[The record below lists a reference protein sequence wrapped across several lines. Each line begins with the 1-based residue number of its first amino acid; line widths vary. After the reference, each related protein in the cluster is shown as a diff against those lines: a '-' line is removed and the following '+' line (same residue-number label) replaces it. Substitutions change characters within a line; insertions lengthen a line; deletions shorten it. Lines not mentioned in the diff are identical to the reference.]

1 MNANEFDIDFDFEKE
16 YGFDTPEEPKA
27 APAAP
32 PAPAEAPA
40 TAPEGEDFDL
50 RSILSED
57 FGAED
62 DPIADFNFDDY
73 LSDLPISA
81 SEPAETYEEQ
91 PMDAPTLKYEVPME
105 FEDYQQSAPQEEES
119 EPEMIIPQQE
129 EVEEEIPQE
138 PVPQPQVRVPQTQP
152 SQPRRKPRSKMRKFK
167 DEVLPLII
175 AGAAG
180 LLILIFIIG
189 AAGRAISSRMDKV
202 QNNDKVS
209 SDAQQSAAE
218 QEALEAQKILD
229 KAATLAAGYDY
240 QAAIDMLNT
249 FKGDISKYTDFT
261 LRSSEYAQAL
271 TNLVAHNDP
280 DEVANLS
287 FHALIADPSRAFT
300 NQSLGG
306 KYNQN
311 FVTTDEFQQIL
322 EQLYANDY
330 VLVNM
335 TDFID
340 EIVGADGKTTYASK
354 TLYLPDGKKPIMIT
368 ETMVNYY
375 NYMIDSNS
383 DGIADAGGAG
393 FASRLVVKGGTV
405 KAEMVDASGN
415 TVVGDYDLVPILENF
430 IAENPGFS
438 YRGAR
443 ATLAVSGYEG
453 VFGYRTQTSVKNT
466 KGETYYNE
474 QVAGAKEVVNKLREM
489 GYEIACY
496 TYADKNYSSANAPDI
511 QADIDLWTAEVTP
524 VLGQVDT
531 IVYAKATDI
540 ASSGAYSGSKYNVL
554 ANAGFRYFI
563 SNGTKASTDV
573 FAEYV
578 RQNRIMVTGSQMYY
592 SSTTYSAYFD
602 SKSVLNSQRG
612 NIPQG

>member
-16 YGFDTPEEPKA
+16 YGFDTPEEPKS

-105 FEDYQQSAPQEEES
+105 FEDYQQSSPQEEES

-138 PVPQPQVRVPQTQP
+138 PIPQPQVRVPQTQP

-202 QNNDKVS
+202 QNNGKVS

-474 QVAGAKEVVNKLREM
+474 QVAGAKEVANKLREM

-496 TYADKNYSSANAPDI
+496 TYADKNYSSANASDI